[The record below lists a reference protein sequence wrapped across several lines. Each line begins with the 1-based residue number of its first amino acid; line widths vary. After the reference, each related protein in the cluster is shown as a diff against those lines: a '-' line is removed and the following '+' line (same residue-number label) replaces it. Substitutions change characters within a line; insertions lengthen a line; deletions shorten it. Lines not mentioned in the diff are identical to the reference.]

1 MNPWTRLLATG
12 FFSGYVPVAPGTA
25 GTAAAMVPYLVA
37 SHHAPGFGALAW
49 ILFLIVISGVAV
61 YTASA
66 GEDVWGPDP
75 GPVVIDEFVGF
86 YVTVA
91 FLPLSPA
98 VGGCRIF
105 LFSGHTG
112 YPEAAACARVGKVAP
127 RVGRGHGRCDRGDI
141 RESSDTGGAVPVE
154 RLAFGTV
161 DHLPT
166 FGPPR

>member
-37 SHHAPGFGALAW
+37 SCLTPGFGALPW
-49 ILFLIVISGVAV
+49 VLFLALISGVAV
-61 YTASA
+61 YAASA
-66 GEDVWGPDP
+66 GEVAWGPDP

-98 VGGCRIF
+98 VGVAGFFIF
-105 LFSGHTG
+105 RALDILKPPPVRAS
-112 YPEAAACARVGKVAP
+112 EKLP
-127 RVGRGHGRCDRGDI
+127 RGWGVVMDDVIAGIYGNLVI
-141 RESSDTGGAVPVE
+141 RAGLSLWCG
-154 RLAFGTV
+154 
-161 DHLPT
+161 
-166 FGPPR
+166 

>member
-37 SHHAPGFGALAW
+37 STYASGFGVLAW

-66 GEDVWGPDP
+66 GERALGPDP

-91 FLPLSPA
+91 FLPLSPGLGVA
-98 VGGCRIF
+98 GFFIF
-105 LFSGHTG
+105 RLLDILKPPPVRASEKLPRGWGVVTDDVIAGIYGNLLIRAGLPLWSG
-112 YPEAAACARVGKVAP
+112 
-127 RVGRGHGRCDRGDI
+127 
-141 RESSDTGGAVPVE
+141 
-154 RLAFGTV
+154 
-161 DHLPT
+161 
-166 FGPPR
+166 